1 MIANLGLNL
10 TVVLVNFRDKTI
22 NHTVMNEGDCFE
34 IISLN
39 EFMYL

>member
-1 MIANLGLNL
+1 MITNLGLNL
-10 TVVLVNFRDKTI
+10 IIILVNFRDKTI
-22 NHTVMNEGDCFE
+22 DHTVVNEGDCFE